1 MKLKINIALI
11 FTVVLASGSVFA
23 EGKKEESQDHR
34 AHSHGN
40 GALELVIDGNTVK
53 GKFEIPMES
62 LLGFENLPK
71 NTVQK
76 KAVADLQTAT
86 ASADNFVKLPAA
98 AACTQVAVTA
108 ESDMF
113 KGKKSEH
120 SDLDYSFEFV
130 CKNPS
135 ELKSIEFIVMSKNT
149 KFKKLKVDMVTPKG
163 QKSTTVEAKNP
174 VLNF

>member
-1 MKLKINIALI
+1 MKLRFNS
-11 FTVVLASGSVFA
+11 VLFFSITMASCTAFA
-23 EGKKEESQDHR
+23 EAKKEQSHEHQ

-40 GALELVIDGNTVK
+40 GTLELVIDGNTVK

-71 NTVQK
+71 NTAQK

-120 SDLDYSFEFV
+120 SDLDYSFEFL
-130 CKNPS
+130 CKNPF
-135 ELKSIEFIVMSKNT
+135 ELKSIEFVVMSKSA

-163 QKSTTVEAKNP
+163 QKSTTVQAKNP

>member
-1 MKLKINIALI
+1 MKLRFNS
-11 FTVVLASGSVFA
+11 VLFFSISMASCTAFA
-23 EGKKEESQDHR
+23 EAKKEQSHEHQ

-40 GALELVIDGNTVK
+40 GTLELVIDGNTVK

-71 NTVQK
+71 NTAQK

-120 SDLDYSFEFV
+120 SDLDYSFEFL

-135 ELKSIEFIVMSKNT
+135 ELKSIEFVVMSKNA
-149 KFKKLKVDMVTPKG
+149 KFKKLKVEMVTPKG
-163 QKSTTVEAKNP
+163 QKLTTVEAKKP
-174 VLNF
+174 VLNL

>member
-1 MKLKINIALI
+1 MKLKINSALI
-11 FTVVLASGSVFA
+11 FSITMASCTAFA
-23 EGKKEESQDHR
+23 EAKKEQTHEHR

-40 GALELVIDGNTVK
+40 GILELAIDGNSVK
-53 GKFEIPMES
+53 GKFEIPMDS

-71 NTVQK
+71 NAAQI
-76 KAVADLQTAT
+76 KAVSDLQTAT

-120 SDLDYSFEFV
+120 SDLDYSFEFL
-130 CKNPS
+130 CKNSS
-135 ELKSIEFIVMSKNT
+135 ELKSIEFIVMSKNV

-163 QKSTTVEAKNP
+163 QKSTTVQAKNP

>member
-1 MKLKINIALI
+1 MKLRFNS
-11 FTVVLASGSVFA
+11 VLFFSISMASCTAFA
-23 EGKKEESQDHR
+23 EAKKEQSHEHQ

-40 GALELVIDGNTVK
+40 GTLELVIDGNTVK

-71 NTVQK
+71 NTAQK

-120 SDLDYSFEFV
+120 SDLDYSFEFL

-135 ELKSIEFIVMSKNT
+135 ELKSIEFVVMSKSV

-163 QKSTTVEAKNP
+163 QKSTTVQAKNP

>member
-1 MKLKINIALI
+1 MKNKIISTVILSIAI
-11 FTVVLASGSVFA
+11 TSGNAFA
-23 EGKKEESQDHR
+23 EAKKEETHEHH

-40 GALELVIDGNTVK
+40 GTLELVIDGGTVK

-71 NTVQK
+71 NAEQK
-76 KAVADLQTAT
+76 KAMADLQTAT

-98 AACTQVAVTA
+98 AACTQVAITA

-120 SDLDYSFEFV
+120 SDLDYSFEFL
-130 CKNPS
+130 CKNPA
-135 ELKSIEFIVMSKNT
+135 ELKTIEFVVMSKNT
-149 KFKKLKVDMVTPKG
+149 KFKNLKVDMVTPKG
-163 QKSTTVEAKNP
+163 QKSITIEAKNP
-174 VLNF
+174 LLKL

>member
-1 MKLKINIALI
+1 MKLKINLALI
-11 FTVVLASGSVFA
+11 FSIVMASCTALA
-23 EGKKEESQDHR
+23 EGKKEDTHEHQ
-34 AHSHGN
+34 AHSHGYGN
-40 GALELVIDGNTVK
+40 LELVIDGNKVK
-53 GKFEIPMES
+53 GKFEIPMDS

-71 NTVQK
+71 NAAQK

-98 AACTQVAVTA
+98 AACTQVEVTA

-174 VLNF
+174 MLNF

>member
-1 MKLKINIALI
+1 MKIRFNS
-11 FTVVLASGSVFA
+11 VLFFSITMASCTAFA
-23 EGKKEESQDHR
+23 EAKKEQSHEHQ

-40 GALELVIDGNTVK
+40 GTLELVIDGNTVK

-71 NTVQK
+71 NTAQK

-86 ASADNFVKLPAA
+86 ASADNFVKLPDA

-120 SDLDYSFEFV
+120 SDLDYSFEFL
-130 CKNPS
+130 CKNSS
-135 ELKSIEFIVMSKNT
+135 ELKSIEFIVMSKNV

-163 QKSTTVEAKNP
+163 QKSTTVQAKNP

>member
-1 MKLKINIALI
+1 MKLRFNS
-11 FTVVLASGSVFA
+11 VLFFSITMASCTAFA
-23 EGKKEESQDHR
+23 EAKKEQSHEHQ

-40 GALELVIDGNTVK
+40 GTLELVIDGNTVK

-71 NTVQK
+71 NTAQK

-120 SDLDYSFEFV
+120 SDLDYSFEFL

-135 ELKSIEFIVMSKNT
+135 ELKSIEFVVMSKSV

-163 QKSTTVEAKNP
+163 QKSTTVQAKNP

>member
-1 MKLKINIALI
+1 MKIRFNS
-11 FTVVLASGSVFA
+11 VLFFSITMASCTAFA
-23 EGKKEESQDHR
+23 ESKKEQSHDHR

-40 GALELVIDGNTVK
+40 GTLELVIDGNTVK
-53 GKFEIPMES
+53 GKFEIPMDS

-71 NTVQK
+71 NAAQI
-76 KAVADLQTAT
+76 KAVSDLQTAT

-113 KGKKSEH
+113 KGKRSEH
-120 SDLDYSFEFV
+120 SDLDYSFEFL

-163 QKSTTVEAKNP
+163 QKSTTVEGKNP

>member
-1 MKLKINIALI
+1 MKLRFNS
-11 FTVVLASGSVFA
+11 VLFFSITMASCTAFA
-23 EGKKEESQDHR
+23 EAKKEQSHEHQ

-40 GALELVIDGNTVK
+40 GTLELVIDGNTVK

-71 NTVQK
+71 NTAQK

-120 SDLDYSFEFV
+120 SDLDYSFEFL

-135 ELKSIEFIVMSKNT
+135 ELKSIEFVVMSKNA

-163 QKSTTVEAKNP
+163 QKSTTVQAKNP

>member
-1 MKLKINIALI
+1 MKLKINLALI
-11 FTVVLASGSVFA
+11 FSIVMASGTALA
-23 EGKKEESQDHR
+23 ESKKEETHEHQ

-40 GALELVIDGNTVK
+40 GNLELVIDGNKVK
-53 GKFEIPMES
+53 GKFEIPMDS

-71 NTVQK
+71 NAAQK

-120 SDLDYSFEFV
+120 SDLDYSFEFL

-163 QKSTTVEAKNP
+163 QKSTTVEGKNP

>member
-1 MKLKINIALI
+1 MKLRFNS
-11 FTVVLASGSVFA
+11 VLFFSIIMASCTAFA
-23 EGKKEESQDHR
+23 EAKKEQSHEHQ

-40 GALELVIDGNTVK
+40 GTLELVIDGNTVK

-71 NTVQK
+71 NTAQK

-86 ASADNFVKLPAA
+86 ASADNFVKLPDA

-120 SDLDYSFEFV
+120 SDLDYSFEFL

-135 ELKSIEFIVMSKNT
+135 ELKSIEFVVMSKNA

-163 QKSTTVEAKNP
+163 QKSTTVQAKNP

>member
-1 MKLKINIALI
+1 MKLRFNS
-11 FTVVLASGSVFA
+11 VLFFSITMASCTAFA
-23 EGKKEESQDHR
+23 EAKKEQSHEHQ

-40 GALELVIDGNTVK
+40 GTLELVIDGNTVK

-71 NTVQK
+71 NTAQK

-86 ASADNFVKLPAA
+86 ASADNFVKLPDA

-120 SDLDYSFEFV
+120 SDLDYSFEFL
-130 CKNPS
+130 CKNPF
-135 ELKSIEFIVMSKNT
+135 ELKSIEFVVMSKSA

-163 QKSTTVEAKNP
+163 QKSTTVQAKNP

>member
-1 MKLKINIALI
+1 MKLKINLALI
-11 FTVVLASGSVFA
+11 FSIVMASGTALA
-23 EGKKEESQDHR
+23 ESKKEETHEHQ
-34 AHSHGN
+34 AHSHGYGN
-40 GALELVIDGNTVK
+40 LELVIDGNKVK
-53 GKFEIPMES
+53 GKFEIPMDS

-71 NTVQK
+71 NAAQK

-98 AACTQVAVTA
+98 AACTQVEVTA

-174 VLNF
+174 MLNF

>member
-1 MKLKINIALI
+1 MKIRFNS
-11 FTVVLASGSVFA
+11 VLFFSITMASCTAFA
-23 EGKKEESQDHR
+23 EAKKEQSHEHQ

-40 GALELVIDGNTVK
+40 GTLELVIDGNTVK

-71 NTVQK
+71 NTAQK

-120 SDLDYSFEFV
+120 SDLDYSFEFL
-130 CKNPS
+130 CKNSS
-135 ELKSIEFIVMSKNT
+135 ELKSIEFIVMSKNV

-163 QKSTTVEAKNP
+163 QKSTTVQAKNP

>member
-1 MKLKINIALI
+1 MKLNINLALI
-11 FTVVLASGSVFA
+11 FSIVMASGTALA
-23 EGKKEESQDHR
+23 EVKKEQSNDHR

-40 GALELVIDGNTVK
+40 GTLELVIDGNTVK

-71 NTVQK
+71 NAVQK

-98 AACTQVAVTA
+98 AGCTQVAVSA

-113 KGKKSEH
+113 KGKKSKH
-120 SDLDYSFEFV
+120 SDLDYSFEFL
-130 CKNPS
+130 CKNFS
-135 ELKSIEFIVMSKNT
+135 ELKSIEFIVMSKNA

-163 QKSTTVEAKNP
+163 QKSTTVQAKNP

>member
-1 MKLKINIALI
+1 MKLRFNS
-11 FTVVLASGSVFA
+11 VLFFSISMASCTAFA
-23 EGKKEESQDHR
+23 EAKKEQSHEHQ

-40 GALELVIDGNTVK
+40 GTLELVIDGNTVK

-71 NTVQK
+71 NTAQK

-120 SDLDYSFEFV
+120 SDLDYSFEFL
-130 CKNPS
+130 CKNYS
-135 ELKSIEFIVMSKNT
+135 EMKSIEFVVMSKNA

-163 QKSTTVEAKNP
+163 QKSTTVQAKNP

>member
-1 MKLKINIALI
+1 MKLRFNS
-11 FTVVLASGSVFA
+11 VLFFSITMASCTAFA
-23 EGKKEESQDHR
+23 EAKKEQSHEHQ

-40 GALELVIDGNTVK
+40 GTLELVIDGNTVK

-71 NTVQK
+71 NTAQK

-120 SDLDYSFEFV
+120 SDLDYSFEFL

-135 ELKSIEFIVMSKNT
+135 ELKSIEFVVMSKSA

-163 QKSTTVEAKNP
+163 QKSTTVQAKNP

>member
-1 MKLKINIALI
+1 MKLRFNS
-11 FTVVLASGSVFA
+11 VLFFSISMASCTAFA
-23 EGKKEESQDHR
+23 EAKKEQSHEHQ

-40 GALELVIDGNTVK
+40 GTLELVIDGNTVK

-71 NTVQK
+71 NTAQK

-120 SDLDYSFEFV
+120 SDLDYSFEFL

-135 ELKSIEFIVMSKNT
+135 ELKSIEFVVMSKNA
-149 KFKKLKVDMVTPKG
+149 KFKKLKVNMVTPKG
-163 QKSTTVEAKNP
+163 QKSTTVQAKNP

>member
-1 MKLKINIALI
+1 MKLRFNS
-11 FTVVLASGSVFA
+11 VLFFSISMASCTAFA
-23 EGKKEESQDHR
+23 EAKKEQSHEHQ

-40 GALELVIDGNTVK
+40 GTLELVIDGNTVK

-71 NTVQK
+71 NTAQK

-98 AACTQVAVTA
+98 AGCTQVAVSA

-113 KGKKSEH
+113 NGKKSKH
-120 SDLDYSFEFV
+120 SDLDYSFEFL
-130 CKNPS
+130 CKNYS
-135 ELKSIEFIVMSKNT
+135 EMKSIEFVVMSKNA

-163 QKSTTVEAKNP
+163 QKSTTVQAKNP

>member
-1 MKLKINIALI
+1 MKLRFNS
-11 FTVVLASGSVFA
+11 VLFFSITMASCTAFA
-23 EGKKEESQDHR
+23 EAKKEQSHEHQ

-40 GALELVIDGNTVK
+40 GTLELVIDGNTVK

-71 NTVQK
+71 NTAQK

-86 ASADNFVKLPAA
+86 ASADNFVKLPDA
-98 AACTQVAVTA
+98 AACTQVAVNA

-135 ELKSIEFIVMSKNT
+135 ELKSIEFVVMSKNT

>member
-1 MKLKINIALI
+1 MKLRFNS
-11 FTVVLASGSVFA
+11 VLFFSITMASCTAFA
-23 EGKKEESQDHR
+23 EAKKEQSHEHQ

-40 GALELVIDGNTVK
+40 GTLELVIDGNTVK

-71 NTVQK
+71 NTAQK

-86 ASADNFVKLPAA
+86 ASADNFVKLPDA

-113 KGKKSEH
+113 KGKKSEY
-120 SDLDYSFEFV
+120 SDLDYSFEFL
-130 CKNPS
+130 CKNPF
-135 ELKSIEFIVMSKNT
+135 ELKSIEFVVMSKSA

-163 QKSTTVEAKNP
+163 QKSTTVQAKNP

>member
-1 MKLKINIALI
+1 
-11 FTVVLASGSVFA
+11 
-23 EGKKEESQDHR
+23 
-34 AHSHGN
+34 
-40 GALELVIDGNTVK
+40 
-53 GKFEIPMES
+53 

-71 NTVQK
+71 NAAQK

-120 SDLDYSFEFV
+120 SDLDYSFEFL

-135 ELKSIEFIVMSKNT
+135 ELKSIEFVVMSKNT

-163 QKSTTVEAKNP
+163 QKSITVEAKNP

>member
-1 MKLKINIALI
+1 MKLRFNS
-11 FTVVLASGSVFA
+11 VLFFSISMASCTAFA
-23 EGKKEESQDHR
+23 EAKKEQSHEHQ

-40 GALELVIDGNTVK
+40 GTLELVIDGNTVK

-71 NTVQK
+71 NTAQK

-120 SDLDYSFEFV
+120 SDLDYSFEFL

-135 ELKSIEFIVMSKNT
+135 ELKSIEFVVMSKSA
-149 KFKKLKVDMVTPKG
+149 KFKKLKVNMVTPKG
-163 QKSTTVEAKNP
+163 QKSTTVQAKNP

>member
-1 MKLKINIALI
+1 MKLKINLALI
-11 FTVVLASGSVFA
+11 FSIVMASGTVLAEA
-23 EGKKEESQDHR
+23 KKEETHEHQ
-34 AHSHGN
+34 AHSHGYGN
-40 GALELVIDGNTVK
+40 LELVIDGNNVK
-53 GKFEIPMES
+53 GKFEIPMDS

-71 NTVQK
+71 NAVQK
-76 KAVADLQTAT
+76 KAVTDLQIAT
-86 ASADNFVKLPAA
+86 ALADNFVKLSAA
-98 AACTQVAVTA
+98 AVCTQVAVTA

-135 ELKSIEFIVMSKNT
+135 ELKSIEFVVMSKNT

>member
-1 MKLKINIALI
+1 MKLRFNS
-11 FTVVLASGSVFA
+11 VLFFSISMASCTAFA
-23 EGKKEESQDHR
+23 EAKKEQSHEHQ

-40 GALELVIDGNTVK
+40 GTLELVIDGNTVK
-53 GKFEIPMES
+53 GKFEIPMDS

-71 NTVQK
+71 NAVQK

-120 SDLDYSFEFV
+120 SDLDYSFEFL
-130 CKNPS
+130 CKNPF
-135 ELKSIEFIVMSKNT
+135 ELKSIEFVVMSKSV

-163 QKSTTVEAKNP
+163 QKSTTVQAKNP

>member
-1 MKLKINIALI
+1 MKLRFNS
-11 FTVVLASGSVFA
+11 VLFFSITMASCTAFA
-23 EGKKEESQDHR
+23 EPKKEQSHEHQ

-40 GALELVIDGNTVK
+40 GTLELVIDGNTVK

-71 NTVQK
+71 NTAQK

-120 SDLDYSFEFV
+120 SDLDYSFEFL

-135 ELKSIEFIVMSKNT
+135 ELKSIEFVVMSKSV

-163 QKSTTVEAKNP
+163 QKSTTVQAKNP

>member
-1 MKLKINIALI
+1 MKLRFNS
-11 FTVVLASGSVFA
+11 VLFFSITMASCTAFA
-23 EGKKEESQDHR
+23 EAKKEQSHEHQ

-40 GALELVIDGNTVK
+40 GTLELVIDGNTVK

-71 NTVQK
+71 NTAQK

-120 SDLDYSFEFV
+120 SDLDYSFEFL

-135 ELKSIEFIVMSKNT
+135 ELKSIEFVVMSKSA
-149 KFKKLKVDMVTPKG
+149 KFKKI
-163 QKSTTVEAKNP
+163 KSGYGYTQRTEINHCSG
-174 VLNF
+174 

>member
-1 MKLKINIALI
+1 MKLRFNS
-11 FTVVLASGSVFA
+11 VLFFSITMASCTAFA
-23 EGKKEESQDHR
+23 EAKKEQSHEHQ

-40 GALELVIDGNTVK
+40 GTLELVIDGNTVK

-71 NTVQK
+71 NTAQK

-86 ASADNFVKLPAA
+86 ASADNFVKLPSA

-120 SDLDYSFEFV
+120 SDLDYSFEFL
-130 CKNPS
+130 CKNPF
-135 ELKSIEFIVMSKNT
+135 ELKSIEFVVMSKSA

-163 QKSTTVEAKNP
+163 QKSTTVQAKNP

>member
-1 MKLKINIALI
+1 MKLRFNS
-11 FTVVLASGSVFA
+11 VLFFSITMASCTAFA
-23 EGKKEESQDHR
+23 EAKKEQSHEHQ

-40 GALELVIDGNTVK
+40 GTLELVIDGNTVK

-71 NTVQK
+71 NTAQK

-120 SDLDYSFEFV
+120 SDLDYSFEFL

-135 ELKSIEFIVMSKNT
+135 ELKSIEFVVMSKSV
-149 KFKKLKVDMVTPKG
+149 KFKKLTVDMVTPKG
-163 QKSTTVEAKNP
+163 QKSTTVQAKNP

>member
-1 MKLKINIALI
+1 MKLRFNS
-11 FTVVLASGSVFA
+11 VLFFSITMASCTAFA
-23 EGKKEESQDHR
+23 EAKKEQSHEHQ

-40 GALELVIDGNTVK
+40 GTLELVIDGNTVK

-71 NTVQK
+71 NTAQK

-120 SDLDYSFEFV
+120 SDLDYSFEFL
-130 CKNPS
+130 CKNPF
-135 ELKSIEFIVMSKNT
+135 ELKSIEFLVMSKSA

-163 QKSTTVEAKNP
+163 QKSTTVQAKNP

>member
-1 MKLKINIALI
+1 MKLRFNS
-11 FTVVLASGSVFA
+11 VLFFSITMASCTAFA
-23 EGKKEESQDHR
+23 EAKKEQSHEHQ

-40 GALELVIDGNTVK
+40 GTLELVIDGNTVK

-71 NTVQK
+71 NTAQK

-98 AACTQVAVTA
+98 TACTQVAVTA

-120 SDLDYSFEFV
+120 SDLDYSFEFL
-130 CKNPS
+130 CKNPF
-135 ELKSIEFIVMSKNT
+135 ELKSIEFLVMSKSA

-163 QKSTTVEAKNP
+163 QKSTTVQAKNP